1 LLYLQ
6 KNIENMISAAIL
18 TEIIRSGEDLSNV
31 INFDNM
37 QPLSPKEARMF
48 LKRIPSVKANRQRRA
63 WKIKMMR
70 KLKNMLRIA

>member
-1 LLYLQ
+1 MLYLQ
-6 KNIENMISAAIL
+6 KNIENMLSAAIL
-18 TEIIRSGEDLSNV
+18 SQIIRSGEDLSNV

-70 KLKNMLRIA
+70 NLKNMLRIA

>member
-1 LLYLQ
+1 
-6 KNIENMISAAIL
+6 MISAAIL

-70 KLKNMLRIA
+70 NLKNMLRIA